1 MLERARPEDRGANFG
16 RVASGYKNP
25 PYLVTGIQASAFN
38 EVQTDPSLPSANLKA
53 NQLSSLVGNYLLPTL
68 GRPRKPGR
76 PRCRLIFSGCGKTRA
91 H

>member
-53 NQLSSLVGNYLLPTL
+53 SWVTICCQLWGGHES
-68 GRPRKPGR
+68 
-76 PRCRLIFSGCGKTRA
+76 RA
-91 H
+91 DRGVA